1 MGVSGGPEPFVKYF
15 GDEVLNGRPC
25 LEQCV
30 SPSMQTYL
38 FPDEVENQVRITAM
52 CLNLTQ
58 RESYDLGVVAQP

>member
-1 MGVSGGPEPFVKYF
+1 MGVSGGPESFVKHF
-15 GDEVLNGRPC
+15 GDEVLSGRPC
-25 LEQCV
+25 LEQWV

-58 RESYDLGVVAQP
+58 GESYDLGVEAQP